1 MASCAHAPPTGLTFI
16 SAISFDSAPDCEA
29 LSFAPSSAVESAAA
43 AGASSI
49 SRSTSR
55 SVSRS
60 ISRSDIFG
68 MIVEVQPALP
78 PTFSLMSP
86 VGHARR
92 RPTQRISHFRK
103 HFSPSKLCQQPVTG
117 ACAQGVLWTPCTDIL
132 SCLVLRPTC
141 ASAEVTS
148 AFLAV
153 VLLVNAFTPVEYE
166 LSTRCTP
173 APSYHVRALASRF
186 VFLSYR
192 KPDEP
197 LYYKGRDDGFF
208 ITFWVFVFI
217 FLREALMRWVLTPLA
232 SASGVKKYRYVTR
245 FAEQGWSV
253 VYYTASWAVGTVSV
267 ARTTPLR
274 EGSSAFFAQYIMHHA
289 PYRYLID
296 TSSFY
301 QGYPHGEALDRLN
314 KLYYL
319 LQVAFWIQVRPEGT
333 RSPSLAH
340 ATTQQLIV
348 LHLEQRRNDFRQML
362 CHHLVTVALVTLSYV
377 WNWTRVGNAVS
388 VQGSFTSVAELTTL
402 PGALPDGL
410 LRHST

>member
-1 MASCAHAPPTGLTFI
+1 
-16 SAISFDSAPDCEA
+16 
-29 LSFAPSSAVESAAA
+29 
-43 AGASSI
+43 
-49 SRSTSR
+49 
-55 SVSRS
+55 
-60 ISRSDIFG
+60 

-92 RPTQRISHFRK
+92 RPTQRISHF
-103 HFSPSKLCQQPVTG
+103 Q
-117 ACAQGVLWTPCTDIL
+117 
-132 SCLVLRPTC
+132 
-141 ASAEVTS
+141 VTS

-253 VYYTASWAVGTVSV
+253 VYYTASWAVGT
-267 ARTTPLR
+267 
-274 EGSSAFFAQYIMHHA
+274 YIMHHA

-319 LQVAFWIQVRPEGT
+319 LQVAFWIQ
-333 RSPSLAH
+333 
-340 ATTQQLIV
+340 QLIV

-377 WNWTRVGNAVS
+377 WNWTRVGNAVLCLMDFS
-388 VQGSFTSVAELTTL
+388 DILLS
-402 PGALPDGL
+402 GAKMILYTGRRDAADITFILFLISWVITRHIGYGL
-410 LRHST
+410 LMWSTAFEPVKYLEYAWRPRDGYFFSRAVHIGFNILLALLQVLLLMWAVMIFRVAYNTVVGKGASDTRSESGGSDDERDDDDEAENDTRQNGKQRVE